1 MSDDTPLVPVCAS
14 ADLVD
19 GGAGVRFPVRTV
31 MGDETGFVVRYRGVA
46 RAWLNRC
53 AHMPVELDWNPGMFF
68 DHSGLYLICA
78 THGALYEPDTGR
90 CAGGPCR
97 KGRLRAIDV
106 VEQAG
111 RVYWR
116 PGDAV
121 MAPADVAPQQG
132 GPGSAQR
139 GSNNATPT

>member
-1 MSDDTPLVPVCAS
+1 MTEPLPLIPLCAS

-19 GGAGVRFPVRTV
+19 GGLGVRFDVRTAA
-31 MGDETGFVVRYRGVA
+31 GPETGFAVRYRGTA
-46 RAWLNRC
+46 RALLNRC

-97 KGRLRAIDV
+97 KGRLRAIAV
-106 VEQAG
+106 VESEG
-111 RVYWR
+111 RVYWQ
-116 PGDAV
+116 PDEFV
-121 MAPADVAPQQG
+121 MAPAPPVRNAPAG
-132 GPGSAQR
+132 TGPG
-139 GSNNATPT
+139 GSNNATSP